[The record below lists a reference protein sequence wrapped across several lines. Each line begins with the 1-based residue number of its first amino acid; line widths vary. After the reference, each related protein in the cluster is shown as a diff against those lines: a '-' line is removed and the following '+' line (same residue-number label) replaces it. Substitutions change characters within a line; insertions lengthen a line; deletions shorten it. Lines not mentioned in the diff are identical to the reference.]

1 MPDIPGV
8 VDAVTPA
15 ALAIDTRANK
25 NAGFNNIMVLVVLV
39 VLVL

>member
-25 NAGFNNIMVLVVLV
+25 NAGLNNIVVMVLVVQIL
-39 VLVL
+39 